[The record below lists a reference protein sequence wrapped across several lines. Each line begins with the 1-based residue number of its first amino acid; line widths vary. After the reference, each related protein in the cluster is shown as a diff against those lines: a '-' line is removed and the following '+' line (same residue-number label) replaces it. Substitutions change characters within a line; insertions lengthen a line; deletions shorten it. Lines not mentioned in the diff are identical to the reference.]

1 MKLLLVG
8 FKLVSRPLNNVL
20 KRIFL
25 HRFMFMHRFISKCGQ
40 GAHRF
45 EIYLNRR
52 VVASET
58 NKVDFYIKPLS
69 DEAAF
74 NKGVDYFVEVVF
86 FYGVLISLAIW
97 EILKAQE
104 ASDRL
109 KKQLVDLG
117 AKCTSNENKVKEL
130 ETQIAIKKLE
140 VERAHAEIDT
150 LSKQIASIKES
161 VMSNFTAT

>member
-1 MKLLLVG
+1 MKFLMVG
-8 FKLVSRPLNNVL
+8 FKIMSRPLNNLL
-20 KRIFL
+20 KRVFL
-25 HRFMFMHRFISKCGQ
+25 HRFMFMHRFIARCGQ

-52 VVASET
+52 VAAGET

-97 EILKAQE
+97 EISKSQE
-104 ASDRL
+104 SSDRL
-109 KKQLVDLG
+109 KKQLKDLG
-117 AKCTSNENKVKEL
+117 DKC
-130 ETQIAIKKLE
+130 Q
-140 VERAHAEIDT
+140 
-150 LSKQIASIKES
+150 
-161 VMSNFTAT
+161 

>member
-20 KRIFL
+20 KRIFM
-25 HRFMFMHRFISKCGQ
+25 HRFMFMHRFIGKCGQ

-52 VVASET
+52 VAAGET
-58 NKVDFYIKPLS
+58 SKVDFYIKPLS

-86 FYGVLISLAIW
+86 FYGILISLAIW
-97 EILKAQE
+97 EVTKAQE

-109 KKQLVDLG
+109 KKTLADLG
-117 AKCTSNENKVKEL
+117 TKCQSNENKVKEL
-130 ETQIAIKKLE
+130 E
-140 VERAHAEIDT
+140 
-150 LSKQIASIKES
+150 
-161 VMSNFTAT
+161 